1 MRGIVKAYNTVI
13 NGLAMCAGGTI
24 SVAFVL
30 IVVDVLMRLAGLS
43 PPAFTITFVEY
54 ILLYFTMFSAPWLV
68 RVKGHVFVD
77 ALTQLMPGRVQTV
90 FAKIVYALS
99 ICSTLTFCYI
109 SFELLVEAIVTQN
122 LDVRGVF
129 MPAWLLFAPM
139 PLCFLLVAAEFLRY
153 LIGFDDMYGSRSDVK
168 ESV

>member
-1 MRGIVKAYNTVI
+1 MQGIGKAYDTVI
-13 NGLAMCAGGTI
+13 NGLAACAGGAI

-77 ALTQLMPGRVQTV
+77 ALTQLMPGAVRTV
-90 FAKIVYALS
+90 LAKIVYLLS
-99 ICSTLTFCYI
+99 ICSTLIFSYI
-109 SFELLVEAIVTQN
+109 SFGLLVEAIETQN
-122 LDVRGVF
+122 LDVRGVY

-139 PLCFLLVAAEFLRY
+139 PLCFLLVAGEFLRY
-153 LIGFDDMYGSRSDVK
+153 LIGIDDMYGSRSDVK

>member
-1 MRGIVKAYNTVI
+1 MQGIFKAYNILI
-13 NGLAMCAGGTI
+13 NGLAMCAAGVI

-30 IVVDVLMRLAGLS
+30 IVVDVLMRLVGLS
-43 PPAFTITFVEY
+43 PPAFTITVVEY

-77 ALTQLMPGRVQTV
+77 ALTQLMPGRVQRV
-90 FAKIVYALS
+90 FAKIVYFLS
-99 ICSTLTFCYI
+99 ICSTLTFSYI
-109 SFELLVEAIVTQN
+109 SFGLLVEAIVTGN

-129 MPAWLLFAPM
+129 MPAWILFAPM

-153 LIGFDDMYGSRSDVK
+153 LIGIDDMYGSRSDVK

>member
-1 MRGIVKAYNTVI
+1 MQGIYKAYNTLI
-13 NGLAMCAGGTI
+13 NALAMCAGGAI

-30 IVVDVLMRLAGLS
+30 IVVDVLMRLVGLS

-90 FAKIVYALS
+90 LAKLVYFFS
-99 ICSTLTFCYI
+99 ICSTLTFSYV
-109 SFELLVEAIVTQN
+109 SFGLLVEAIVTGN

-129 MPAWLLFAPM
+129 MPAWILFAPM

-153 LIGFDDMYGSRSDVK
+153 LIGIDDMYGLRSDVK

>member
-1 MRGIVKAYNTVI
+1 MVKAYNNLI
-13 NGLAMCAGGTI
+13 YGLAMCAAGLI

-77 ALTQLMPGRVQTV
+77 ALTQLMPGKVQTV
-90 FAKIVYALS
+90 FAKIVYLLS
-99 ICSTLTFCYI
+99 ICSTLTFSYI
-109 SFELLVEAIVTQN
+109 AFGLLVEAIVTGN

-129 MPAWLLFAPM
+129 MPAWILFAPM
-139 PLCFLLVAAEFLRY
+139 PLCFLLVAGEFLRY
-153 LIGFDDMYGSRSDVK
+153 LIGIDDMYGSRSDVK

>member
-1 MRGIVKAYNTVI
+1 MVKAYNTVI
-13 NGLAMCAGGTI
+13 YGLAMCAGGAI
-24 SVAFVL
+24 SVAFAL
-30 IVVDVLMRLAGLS
+30 IVVDVLMRIAWLS

-77 ALTQLMPGRVQTV
+77 ALTQLMPGGVQRV
-90 FAKIVYALS
+90 FAKIVYLLS
-99 ICSTLTFCYI
+99 ICSTLTFSYI
-109 SFELLVEAIVTQN
+109 SFGLLVEAIVTGN

-129 MPAWLLFAPM
+129 MPAWILFAPM

-153 LIGFDDMYGSRSDVK
+153 LIGIDDMYGLRSDVK